1 MRLVWEGI
9 STNRIAQRM
18 EESFSYKLVSG
29 AGLWISWRG
38 IPCPSPPASAP
49 GQWKQPAQHAVAD
62 LPDPGDPI
70 LTEHLVSGHDKRAQ
84 CGNRQ
89 MRYVAGFYAYATPRS
104 RGRQLERTAR
114 VGGRRAYPS
123 GAKAP

>member
-38 IPCPSPPASAP
+38 IPVP
-49 GQWKQPAQHAVAD
+49 QPARFGSWPVE
-62 LPDPGDPI
+62 
-70 LTEHLVSGHDKRAQ
+70 TTRA
-84 CGNRQ
+84 
-89 MRYVAGFYAYATPRS
+89 T
-104 RGRQLERTAR
+104 
-114 VGGRRAYPS
+114 RRR
-123 GAKAP
+123 